1 MCIPKVYIQ
10 VHVANNIPLNPTNE
24 MGQRPKL
31 FMISVSLSSA
41 FVTEI
46 LRPEVMFLFFFFP
59 FNAVFSKYFGAK
71 AND

>member
-1 MCIPKVYIQ
+1 MKKENKKQFILKICLSSGEFIMCIPKVYIQ

-46 LRPEVMFLFFFFP
+46 L
-59 FNAVFSKYFGAK
+59 
-71 AND
+71 